1 MKKANEIALPLD
13 YMSPAAYGAYLQK
26 SDKEL
31 AALWKRSP
39 WVQ

>member
-1 MKKANEIALPLD
+1 
-13 YMSPAAYGAYLQK
+13 MSPAAYGAYLQGA
-26 SDKEL
+26 DREL